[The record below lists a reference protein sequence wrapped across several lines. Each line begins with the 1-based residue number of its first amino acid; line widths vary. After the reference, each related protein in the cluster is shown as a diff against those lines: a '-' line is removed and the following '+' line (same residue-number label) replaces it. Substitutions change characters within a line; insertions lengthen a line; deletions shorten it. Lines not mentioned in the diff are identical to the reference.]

1 MKEMKSSKK
10 YFVLWRGDSIQNY
23 FTKSKT
29 IHKKSFLTVVK
40 KFLFVGIIVC
50 CLFAYSKVEDER
62 KINDKVLL
70 ATQSVNLNTVSFI
83 YKLYIVIG
91 VYVNGKKSDNYLI
104 PPKENQI

>member
-1 MKEMKSSKK
+1 MKSSKK

-29 IHKKSFLTVVK
+29 INKKSFLTLVK

-50 CLFAYSKVEDER
+50 CFFARSKVEDES

-70 ATQSVNLNTVSFI
+70 ATQSVNLNTVSLM
-83 YKLYIVIG
+83 KAT
-91 VYVNGKKSDNYLI
+91 
-104 PPKENQI
+104 